1 MSKPDVTVRPL
12 AELTTLRVGGP
23 AEIWTMESDDQFPEA
38 TSAPYRVLG
47 NGSNLLVS
55 DTGVD
60 ERVLKLGRSYDD
72 GRQFGGQAD
81 VWLGAATP
89 LPGLVRRA
97 KEAGLSGLE
106 GTLGVPA
113 VLGGAIAMNAGTRFG
128 EIGDVL
134 EEVELFTGGEVV
146 RLPASDLQL
155 AYRTSH
161 LPEGA
166 VILRARLRLQPS
178 TPERVAAAMAQ
189 VDAARRGQP
198 KAATAGCAFKNPPE
212 DSAGRLIDQAG
223 LKGLRVGDAMISH
236 EHGNF
241 VVNMGHATERD
252 VRELLDRVRT
262 TVGVPLEME
271 WRAWGNTTQ

>member
-1 MSKPDVTVRPL
+1 MSAPDVTVRPL

-23 AEIWTMESDDQFPEA
+23 AEIWTIESDDQLPEA
-38 TSAPYRVLG
+38 TAAPYRVLG

-55 DTGVD
+55 DEGVA

-72 GRQFGGQAD
+72 GRSFGGEPD

-134 EEVELFTGGEVV
+134 EEVELFTNGDVV
-146 RLPASDLQL
+146 RLPASELHL
-155 AYRTSH
+155 AYRASH

-166 VILRARLRLQPS
+166 VILRARLRLTPS
-178 TPERVAAAMAQ
+178 TPERVAAAMAE
-189 VDAARRGQP
+189 VDAARKGQP

-212 DSAGRLIDQAG
+212 GSAGRLIDEAG

-241 VVNMGHATERD
+241 VVNLGNASERH
-252 VRELLDRVRT
+252 VRELLDRVRHA
-262 TVGVPLEME
+262 VGIPLEME
-271 WRAWGNTTQ
+271 WRAWGDARS